1 MTRALRF
8 IGGCILFASGLAV
21 IYGWMVIGWAVGG

>member
-8 IGGCILFASGLAV
+8 IGGCILFASAMAV
-21 IYGWMVIGWAVGG
+21 IWGWMVIGWAVAG

>member
-8 IGGCILFASGLAV
+8 IGGCILFASSLAV
-21 IYGWMVIGWAVGG
+21 IYAWMVIGWAVVG